1 MSLQVLDEDSRFNL
15 HNIQQMRRQRLKTLI
30 NKLCRFCIDCYSD
43 ISLVIAVYEL
53 TPQSEPPRV
62 AMYYII
68 EFTMHQKPRLNPFN
82 VRGKRKATL
91 GRMLQDYLT
100 DCNTDGYVSEFG
112 LETVTDSQKVWQEE
126 SRKFKL
132 NCKQPVLDDNF
143 PSSKTDL
150 V

>member
-100 DCNTDGYVSEFG
+100 DF
-112 LETVTDSQKVWQEE
+112 WQEE

-150 V
+150 ETFYPPPVRITPDNYLKHH